1 MNDQALREKVIQT
14 SGFMLSMGL
23 TIGTSGN
30 VSARCEDGE
39 SFLITPSGM
48 DYDAVT
54 PDDIVKVSVATGETT
69 GKRVP
74 SIETGLHR
82 GIYLARPDA
91 GAVVHVHSPLAA
103 GLAVARKPLPV
114 IADMCALAFGGQVE
128 VAEYG
133 TSGSPELAANVVRAL
148 GSRNAVLMANH
159 GSLGVGNN
167 LDQALF
173 ICDLLEKMCLT
184 YYCAT
189 LAGGAVPITSEAISA
204 LQSGV
209 GRTYGQLGVGGLR
222 GEYAERKEECLR

>member
-1 MNDQALREKVIQT
+1 MNGQALREKVIQT
-14 SGFMLSMGL
+14 SRFMLSMGL

-82 GIYLARPDA
+82 GIYLARPDLQ
-91 GAVVHVHSPLAA
+91 AVVHVHSPLAA

-173 ICDLLEKMCLT
+173 VCDLLEKMCLT

-189 LAGGAVPITSEAISA
+189 LAGGAVPIDDEAISV
-204 LQSGV
+204 LKRGV
-209 GRTYGQLGVGGLR
+209 GRTYGQPGVSSATAG
-222 GEYAERKEECLR
+222 

>member
-14 SGFMLSMGL
+14 SRLMLSMGL
-23 TIGTSGN
+23 TNGTSGN
-30 VSARCEDGE
+30 VSARCEDGT

-69 GKRVP
+69 GRRVP

-82 GIYLARPDA
+82 GIHLSRPDA
-91 GAVVHVHSPLAA
+91 GAIVHVHSPLAA

-148 GSRNAVLMANH
+148 GNRNAVFMANH
-159 GSLGVGNN
+159 GSLGVGKD

-173 ICDLLEKMCLT
+173 VCDLLEKMCLT
-184 YYCAT
+184 YYCAI
-189 LAGGAVPITSEAISA
+189 LAGGAVPITDEAIEK
-204 LQSGV
+204 LKRGI
-209 GRTYGQLGVGGLR
+209 GKTYGQP
-222 GEYAERKEECLR
+222 GETSATAG

>member
-14 SGFMLSMGL
+14 SRFVLSMGL

-82 GIYLARPDA
+82 GIYLARPDLQ
-91 GAVVHVHSPLAA
+91 AVVHVHSPLAA

-173 ICDLLEKMCLT
+173 VCDLLEKMCLT

-189 LAGGAVPITSEAISA
+189 LAGGAVPIDDEAISV
-204 LQSGV
+204 LKRGV
-209 GRTYGQLGVGGLR
+209 GRTYGQPGVSSATAG
-222 GEYAERKEECLR
+222 

>member
-1 MNDQALREKVIQT
+1 
-14 SGFMLSMGL
+14 
-23 TIGTSGN
+23 
-30 VSARCEDGE
+30 
-39 SFLITPSGM
+39 M

-209 GRTYGQLGVGGLR
+209 GRTYGQPGVGGLR

>member
-1 MNDQALREKVIQT
+1 MKDRALQEEVIHI
-14 SGFMLSMGL
+14 SRLMLSRGL

-30 VSARCEDGE
+30 VSARCEDGA

-48 DYDAVT
+48 DYEAVI
-54 PDDIVKVSVATGETT
+54 PDDIVKVSVATGERT
-69 GKRVP
+69 GRRVP

-82 GIYLARPDA
+82 GIYLARPDV
-91 GAVVHVHSPLAA
+91 GAIVHVHSPLAA

-133 TSGSPELAANVVRAL
+133 TSGSTELADNVVRAL

-159 GSLGVGNN
+159 GSLGVGSN

-173 ICDLLEKMCLT
+173 ICDLLEKMCLA

-189 LAGGAVPITSEAISA
+189 LAGGAVPITNEAISI
-204 LQSGV
+204 LRSGV
-209 GRTYGQLGVGGLR
+209 GRTYGQPRAAKG
-222 GEYAERKEECLR
+222 ECLP

>member
-1 MNDQALREKVIQT
+1 
-14 SGFMLSMGL
+14 
-23 TIGTSGN
+23 
-30 VSARCEDGE
+30 
-39 SFLITPSGM
+39 
-48 DYDAVT
+48 
-54 PDDIVKVSVATGETT
+54 
-69 GKRVP
+69 
-74 SIETGLHR
+74 
-82 GIYLARPDA
+82 
-91 GAVVHVHSPLAA
+91 
-103 GLAVARKPLPV
+103 
-114 IADMCALAFGGQVE
+114 
-128 VAEYG
+128 
-133 TSGSPELAANVVRAL
+133 VRAL

>member
-14 SGFMLSMGL
+14 SRLMLSMGL
-23 TIGTSGN
+23 TNGTSGN
-30 VSARCEDGE
+30 VSARCEDGT

-69 GKRVP
+69 GRRVP

-82 GIYLARPDA
+82 GIHLFCPDA
-91 GAVVHVHSPLAA
+91 GAIVHVHSPLAA

-148 GSRNAVLMANH
+148 GNRNAVFMANH
-159 GSLGVGNN
+159 GSLGVGKD

-173 ICDLLEKMCLT
+173 VCDLLEKMCLT
-184 YYCAT
+184 YYCAI
-189 LAGGAVPITSEAISA
+189 LAGGAVPITDEAIEK
-204 LQSGV
+204 LKRGI
-209 GRTYGQLGVGGLR
+209 GKTYGQP
-222 GEYAERKEECLR
+222 GETSATAG

>member
-1 MNDQALREKVIQT
+1 MNDQALRQKVIQT
-14 SGFMLSMGL
+14 SRFMLSMGL

-82 GIYLARPDA
+82 GIYLARPDLQ
-91 GAVVHVHSPLAA
+91 AVVHVHSPLAA

-173 ICDLLEKMCLT
+173 VCDLLEKMCLT

-189 LAGGAVPITSEAISA
+189 LAGGAVPIDDEAISV
-204 LQSGV
+204 LKRGV
-209 GRTYGQLGVGGLR
+209 GRTYGQPGVSSATAG
-222 GEYAERKEECLR
+222 